1 VPARNTLAR
10 FVAESQN
17 PMATVIKQ
25 KEYEL
30 MEEGLHNVVVSRIED
45 LGKVETQHGVK
56 EMAEVWFKALDQK
69 AKDGGDVEARI
80 RVNCV
85 LGAKSTLRKSILGP
99 LGIVPGKEFDLNSL
113 VGVKC
118 QILIQHNTIEDGRTF
133 ANVSSVLKTKKSQE
147 V

>member
-1 VPARNTLAR
+1 
-10 FVAESQN
+10 
-17 PMATVIKQ
+17 MATVIKQ

-30 MEEGLHNVVVSRIED
+30 MDEGLHSVVISRIED
-45 LGKVETQHGVK
+45 LGKVDTQHGVK
-56 EMAEVWFKALDQK
+56 EMAEIWFKALDQK

-85 LGAKSTLRKSILGP
+85 LGQKSTLRKMVLSP
-99 LGIVPGKEFDLNSL
+99 LNIIPGKEFDLNSL

-118 QILIQHNTIEDGRTF
+118 QVLIQHNTIEDGRTF
-133 ANVSSVLKTKKSQE
+133 ANIASVLKAKKASQE